1 MDVIV
6 EGVTILVVLAF
17 AGIVIMEMFPID
29 DDKNK

>member
-1 MDVIV
+1 MSVLL
-6 EGVTILVVLAF
+6 EGLTILVVLAF